1 MIKLCKTWVRLGVQQ
16 LFCELSDRQGDL
28 RCVWNLTNSRF
39 VLNVLPSGED
49 FRDEEF
55 LLEFKSTCSAKSYIL
70 SLFFW
75 LEIIHENLYT
85 VTFLSIPVTH
95 VFHSIRISNAC
106 SNRWNTFQK
115 LTDFDEFRIFLR
127 KLICI
132 KYITWSYWVR
142 SGQNYWSKWKNIFI
156 YI

>member
-1 MIKLCKTWVRLGVQQ
+1 MFNSWFVSFQIDREIWGACEIWPTLVLC
-16 LFCELSDRQGDL
+16 
-28 RCVWNLTNSRF
+28 
-39 VLNVLPSGED
+39 
-49 FRDEEF
+49 
-55 LLEFKSTCSAKSYIL
+55 STCSRLEKISETKSFYSNSNQPVQPNRIF
-70 SLFFW
+70 SVFFW

-127 KLICI
+127 KWICL